1 MTRVAAY
8 LSVTWYPHPHPVSP
22 QPSTQGRPPLPH
34 LSSPLA
40 FPVSSSATPTL
51 APPEVSGFC
60 GFLFMFCF
68 TVSFSFLLLEF
79 LLSVQSWAGL
89 CTCRPYFYLHM
100 ICALQYN
107 TIQIVSA
114 QRIKFVF
121 WIVIHVKH
129 VDLHD
134 ACMWCFHEHAAQTTA
149 FQLLGMRK
157 SLG

>member
-1 MTRVAAY
+1 MVELKKKKMSATGVPAIPTCLQAAQWGWTLMTRVAAY

-34 LSSPLA
+34 LSSPLV

-79 LLSVQSWAGL
+79 LLPVQSWAGL

-107 TIQIVSA
+107 TDQLS
-114 QRIKFVF
+114 
-121 WIVIHVKH
+121 
-129 VDLHD
+129 LHR
-134 ACMWCFHEHAAQTTA
+134 E
-149 FQLLGMRK
+149 L
-157 SLG
+157 SLSSGSSFM